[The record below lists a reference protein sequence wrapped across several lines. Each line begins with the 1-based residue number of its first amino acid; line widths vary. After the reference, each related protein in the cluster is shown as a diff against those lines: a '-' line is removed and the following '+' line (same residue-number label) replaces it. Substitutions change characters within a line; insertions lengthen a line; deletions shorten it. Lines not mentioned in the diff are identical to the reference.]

1 MPTRHTHKSDGL
13 HTRHP
18 LERTHTNTHTGVYIT
33 VVKFYELGFVK
44 LRAKTREELVAKRV
58 ITRYLRRCK
67 RDEDAGYAQNC
78 GHTDAH

>member
-1 MPTRHTHKSDGL
+1 M
-13 HTRHP
+13 
-18 LERTHTNTHTGVYIT
+18 
-33 VVKFYELGFVK
+33 VKFYELGFVK